1 MENKREKSNGKSV
14 GRTPKAEKE
23 KLSERITLRFT
34 KDEMKGFNDR
44 VKITYNLSK
53 VTDLLRNIILKRKI
67 IVYTKNKDLEDLV
80 SEIAKL
86 RSEMNAIGVNFNQIA
101 KRVNT
106 YDDHFIIK
114 KEFPEIQ
121 KTFDKFIEIQKEL
134 GLKFD
139 LVADEWLRK

>member
-1 MENKREKSNGKSV
+1 MENKREKSNSKSV

-106 YDDHFIIK
+106 YDNHFIFK
-114 KEFPEIQ
+114 GEFPEIQ

-139 LVADEWLRK
+139 LVAGEWLRK